1 MSVSTMTPPPFAPSS
16 DFDMSA
22 INSFRARKFTPSSA
36 PEQASATFS
45 QAFGHAWYDVAYATS
60 MAVLT
65 LGFSIRYTGR
75 RNIPKDGP
83 ALLIANHQSF
93 LDPLAVGLASPRRL
107 SFLARKTLF
116 KNRFFGN
123 LLRSLDTVPVDQE
136 GVAKEGLR
144 AILDKLHE
152 GRAVLVFPE
161 GERTWKGN
169 IQAFKPGIQLLI
181 KRTHCPI
188 VPVGIAG
195 AFDALPRTRNWPIFS
210 PLFMPATRGALGV
223 AVGKPLDSKRFAA
236 MPREQMLEEL
246 ENELKKVH
254 LEAERIQRK

>member
-1 MSVSTMTPPPFAPSS
+1 MPATNGFRTRKITPP
-16 DFDMSA
+16 
-22 INSFRARKFTPSSA
+22 SA
-36 PEQASATFS
+36 PDQPSATFS
-45 QAFGHAWYDVAYATS
+45 QAFGHAWYDMAYATT
-60 MAVLT
+60 MAALT
-65 LGFSIRYTGR
+65 LGFSLRYTGR
-75 RNIPKDGP
+75 RNIPQDGP

-123 LLRSLDTVPVDQE
+123 LLRSLDTVPVDQV

-144 AILDKLHE
+144 AILNKLHE

-161 GERTWKGN
+161 GERTWQGN
-169 IQAFKPGIQLLI
+169 IQPFKPGIQLLI

-188 VPVGIAG
+188 VPVGVAG
-195 AFDALPRTRNWPIFS
+195 AFDALPRTRNWPLLS
-210 PLFMPATRGALGV
+210 PLFMPATRGAIGV
-223 AVGKPLDSKRFAA
+223 AVGKPLDSERYAA

-246 ENELKKVH
+246 QNELKKVH
-254 LEAERIQRK
+254 CEAERIQRK